1 MSLVLT
7 AVKVTE
13 STPADVLVTVGAAGR
28 LGVAWSGP
36 GPKIAKPCWP
46 LLFTEVKSP
55 PRNRRLP
62 SVAIER
68 GRRPLV
74 GPTLVS
80 GVQCPIEP
88 SVMDWSSRWCGI
100 TQVAGYYSAC
110 GNPPGAEPQ
119 S

>member
-28 LGVAWSGP
+28 LGVAWAGP
-36 GPKIAKPCWP
+36 GPENAEACRP
-46 LLFTEVKSP
+46 LRFTEGKSP
-55 PRNRRLP
+55 PRNSRLP
-62 SVAIER
+62 SVAIAR
-68 GRRPLV
+68 GPRPLV

-88 SVMDWSSRWCGI
+88 SVRDWSSRWCVI
-100 TQVAGYYSAC
+100 TPVADWLSTC
-110 GNPPGAEPQ
+110 GTPPGA
-119 S
+119 